1 MNILV
6 LGAGKMGRGVVHDLA
21 YNSPD
26 IRGITVADADG
37 RLAEFIAKMNGNG
50 ICAAKSID
58 VTDFAAT
65 TELMREHDAAIS
77 CVPYLY
83 NFQLAQAAIK
93 AGTNFCDLGGN
104 NDIVRQELSLD
115 AAAQAAGINIIPDCG
130 LAPGMVSLLAMN
142 GAERFEKLDSIQ
154 IRVGGLPQFPKPP
167 LNYQLIFSVDGLI
180 NEYVEPARVI
190 RNGAIE
196 TVESLTEIETLE
208 INEFKLL
215 EAFQTSG
222 GISTLPETFLGRVRE
237 LDYKTIRYRGHCAI
251 VKTLIDLGFA
261 SSQPT
266 SLTTTTGANV
276 EFVPRRYLRDAL
288 VRFLPRNEPDL
299 VIVRIDFR
307 GIMLGA
313 QQLLR
318 YDIVDRFDETTDLSS
333 MMRMT
338 AFPASIIAQM
348 MVRGDTLRRGAI
360 SQEVAIE
367 SDEFVALLARR
378 NIVINEQMFSV
389 DN

>member
-6 LGAGKMGRGVVHDLA
+6 LGAGKMGRGVIHDLA

-26 IRGITVADADG
+26 VINITVADADG
-37 RLAEFIAKMNGNG
+37 RLAEFIAKVSGNG
-50 ICAAKSID
+50 RCAAKSLD
-58 VTDFAAT
+58 VTDFAQT
-65 TELMREHDAAIS
+65 VELMRSHDAAVS
-77 CVPYLY
+77 CVPYIY
-83 NFQLAQAAIK
+83 NFQLAQAAVE
-93 AGTNFCDLGGN
+93 ARTNFCDLGGN

-115 AAAQAAGINIIPDCG
+115 AAAQEAGINIIPDCG

-142 GAERFEKLDSIQ
+142 GAERFETVDSIK

-190 RNGAIE
+190 RNGVIE
-196 TVESLTEIETLE
+196 TIESLTELETLE
-208 INEFKLL
+208 VNGFGLL

-222 GISTLPETFLGRVRE
+222 GVSTLPETFLGRVSE
-237 LDYKTIRYRGHCAI
+237 LDYKTIRYPGHCTI
-251 VKTLIDLGFA
+251 VKTLVDLGLA
-261 SSQPT
+261 SSQPI
-266 SLTTTTGANV
+266 SLMTTTGTNA
-276 EFVPRRYLRDAL
+276 EILPRAFLRDAL
-288 VRFLPRNEPDL
+288 IRFLPRNEPDL

-307 GIMLGA
+307 GTLKGSA
-313 QQLLR
+313 QLLR
-318 YDIVDRFDETTDLSS
+318 YDIVDRFDEQTDLSA

-348 MVRGDTLRRGAI
+348 MVRGDTLRRGAL
-360 SQEVAIE
+360 SQEIAIE

-378 NIVINEQMFSV
+378 NIVINEQIFSV
-389 DN
+389 NS